1 MPAATAAFH
10 SEGAAT
16 TAAAA
21 TAATLGPPSWR
32 DGAGAGAGEAD
43 ADAAA
48 VAKLQLEC
56 VLAITLRIFHIAPA
70 ADAPPSAPAAAAVEE
85 GAPEL

>member
-16 TAAAA
+16 TAAE

-32 DGAGAGAGEAD
+32 DGAGG
-43 ADAAA
+43 AA

-70 ADAPPSAPAAAAVEE
+70 ADAAPPPPPPPASTAAVEE